1 MKVKTYGISGLTEW
15 YGKVR
20 AGNLEVS
27 VSFIGGTAS
36 PSGAQPAYY
45 MTKDP
50 IVQFVIENS
59 EEFKSGVIELH
70 MSQDVNGDH
79 PREAKPKQIITTSAE
94 TTMSKPLPMDV
105 EVETQ
110 EQADRGEETT
120 CVEPIVVADK
130 SEAIEY
136 LKEHFPER
144 NYTATSLRG
153 KGAFEAACS
162 ACRVVF
168 VFTT

>member
-15 YGKVR
+15 HGKVK
-20 AGNLEVS
+20 AGNLEVA
-27 VSFIGGTAS
+27 VSFVGGTAS

-79 PREAKPKQIITTSAE
+79 PREAKPKQITS
-94 TTMSKPLPMDV
+94 TPDDSTMSQPLSMAGKDG
-105 EVETQ
+105 TQ
-110 EQADRGEETT
+110 EPADGGEETAS
-120 CVEPIVVADK
+120 VEPIVVADK

-162 ACRVVF
+162 ACGVVF